1 MAPRKSQA
9 AIVDS
14 AASTGNA
21 SIETVEGIAITSEN
35 TPAVALALPIA
46 PDADTTP
53 ILTSAAIDAAR
64 ASVAS
69 LTAAMALL
77 GESHAAYAAMS
88 DQLDVAN
95 GVLAL
100 AIADAEIDA
109 EKNAAIASAHAAAT
123 AAKLPDDVLAV
134 MLAAIE
140 AKYAPVP
147 APAAPALELPAA
159 PYVGRKPIG
168 PRTADRNAQALA
180 AADAD
185 PTVYTRAA
193 ATHNA
198 FRKDWSGDLR
208 GVSAVAGTRYVS
220 IAAFAGDGVANKS
233 DYLALVPV
241 LRRYLLSVGLKDGGE
256 SAATDAWLFGFG
268 PHAAGAPKGADTLAL
283 KFIHSAGVALHS
295 DGRFRLTP
303 YGVAGVR
310 FVSSDAAA
318 LAAWN
323 GSTQAASTPTQA
335 ASTDAPAP
343 AATPRV
349 PTPPAAQALPN
360 GGIASTARCQHC
372 TARNFTTNTECSACG
387 VADWQAA

>member
-1 MAPRKSQA
+1 MARKPATDSVDATDAINA
-9 AIVDS
+9 AID
-14 AASTGNA
+14 
-21 SIETVEGIAITSEN
+21 N
-35 TPAVALALPIA
+35 TPAPASAIPAIEGKAITTVNPRIAAATAEVESITVALGMLPEGSAAHVALTAALETANGALALVQA
-46 PDADTTP
+46 DVDLETAHVAEVDA
-53 ILTSAAIDAAR
+53 
-64 ASVAS
+64 
-69 LTAAMALL
+69 
-77 GESHAAYAAMS
+77 
-88 DQLDVAN
+88 
-95 GVLAL
+95 
-100 AIADAEIDA
+100 
-109 EKNAAIASAHAAAT
+109 AHAAAT
-123 AAKLPDDVLAV
+123 EHKLPDYALAA
-134 MLAAIE
+134 MLQAIE
-140 AKYAPVP
+140 AKYAPAP
-147 APAAPALELPAA
+147 PPAAPALELPAA

-283 KFIHSAGVALHS
+283 KFLSGAGVALHA
-295 DGRFRLTP
+295 DGRFRLAPRGT
-303 YGVAGVR
+303 AGVR

>member
-9 AIVDS
+9 ANVDS
-14 AASTGNA
+14 AADTGTA
-21 SIETVEGIAITSEN
+21 SIPTNVEGIAIT
-35 TPAVALALPIA
+35 TPTTPALALPAAIA
-46 PDADTTP
+46 PAADTTP

-88 DQLDVAN
+88 EQLDTAN

-100 AIADAEIDA
+100 AVADAEIDA
-109 EKNAAIASAHAAAT
+109 EKNAAIASARAAAS

-134 MLAAIE
+134 MLQAIE

-147 APAAPALELPAA
+147 APAAPALDTPA

-185 PTVYTRAA
+185 PTVYARAA
-193 ATHNA
+193 GTYNA
-198 FRKDWSGDLR
+198 FRKEWAGDLR

-220 IAAFAGDGVANKS
+220 IAAFAGAGVANKS

-256 SAATDAWLFGFG
+256 SAATDAWLFAFG

-283 KFIHSAGVALHS
+283 KFLSGAGVALHS
-295 DGRFRLTP
+295 DGRFRLAARGT
-303 YGVAGVR
+303 AGVR

-323 GSTQAASTPTQA
+323 GSTPTPAATTPTPPA
-335 ASTDAPAP
+335 TDAP

-372 TARNFTTNTECSACG
+372 TARNFTTNAECSACG
-387 VADWQAA
+387 ASDWQAA